1 MDLRHLRAFTAV
13 AESRSFS
20 KAARQLRLS
29 QPPLSRHIRQLE
41 DEVGVKLF
49 IRNTSGVELTREGA
63 VLLEQARS
71 VLGEASSFLELAGRA
86 RSGVASTL
94 RVGMAR
100 GLCEAVNRIRVRLA
114 DLAPDVA
121 IEGTDMP
128 SFRQY
133 EALRHRTLDLGV
145 LRHVNDD
152 PGVES
157 EPLFEERFVAV
168 VSEHSPLAKRRS
180 LRLKQLA
187 EEPLL
192 LHDRDYAALAF
203 DKILALYSAAGV
215 TPNVV
220 TLHAEPGEQASML
233 AVASGDGIC
242 LALRSSL
249 TRSYVSVNGV
259 VAVPIDEPDAG
270 LQVQV
275 AWRRG
280 ETSHAVLEFLRSVRE
295 VFPPVGAAGPKGL
308 PLQSQA

>member
-1 MDLRHLRAFTAV
+1 VDLRHLRAFTAV

-20 KAARQLRLS
+20 KAARRLRLS

-41 DEVGVKLF
+41 DELGVQLF
-49 IRNTSGVELTREGA
+49 VRNTNGVELTREGS
-63 VLLEQARS
+63 LLLDKARS
-71 VLGEASSFLELAGRA
+71 VLGEATGFLELAGRA
-86 RSGVASTL
+86 RSGLSSTL

-114 DLAPDVA
+114 DRAPEVS

-145 LRHVNDD
+145 LRHVSDD
-152 PGVES
+152 PGVEC
-157 EPLFEERFVAV
+157 EPLFDERFVAV
-168 VSEHSPLAKRRS
+168 VSERSPLAKRRS
-180 LRLKQLA
+180 VALKHLA
-187 EEPLL
+187 DEPLL

-215 TPNVV
+215 APNVV

-249 TRSYVSVNGV
+249 TRSYVPVNGV
-259 VAVPIDEPDAG
+259 VAVPLDEPDAA

-280 ETSHAVLEFLRSVRE
+280 EASHNVLQFLRSVRDA
-295 VFPPVGAAGPKGL
+295 FPPAGRPI
-308 PLQSQA
+308 